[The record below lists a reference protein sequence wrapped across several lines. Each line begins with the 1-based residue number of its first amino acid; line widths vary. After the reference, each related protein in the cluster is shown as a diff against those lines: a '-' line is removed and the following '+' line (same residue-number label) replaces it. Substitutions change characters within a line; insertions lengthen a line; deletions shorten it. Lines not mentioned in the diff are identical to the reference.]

1 MPFTMS
7 VTQLCA
13 CFVLNGGWSESWN
26 RGVIHVT
33 DGSAFGLDVAHQVV
47 DRPDVL
53 VPELLVVE
61 DVARSR
67 E

>member
-1 MPFTMS
+1 MS

-26 RGVIHVT
+26 RGVTHVT
-33 DGSAFGLDVAHQVV
+33 EGKEPASMS
-47 DRPDVL
+47 RR
-53 VPELLVVE
+53 
-61 DVARSR
+61 RSSTGQMCSSQNSSF